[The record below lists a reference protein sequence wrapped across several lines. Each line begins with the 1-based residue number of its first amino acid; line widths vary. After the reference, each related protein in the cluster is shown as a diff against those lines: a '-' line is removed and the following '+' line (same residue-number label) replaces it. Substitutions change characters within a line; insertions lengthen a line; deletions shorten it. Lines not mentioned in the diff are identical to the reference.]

1 MTTTTPGR
9 ARPVLVLRRLAPALA
24 PALVPALL
32 VALVG
37 ALVAALLTTSVAARA
52 DAAVPAE
59 RGVTGADVPTTGQ
72 VARIFPFLAGGS
84 RALDVG
90 SALDLYDDTC
100 VGLTGG
106 FRARSVRF
114 AAYLDADGAVPYFEG
129 REDPTFFVYEFGSRR
144 RARAGFQALVDYA
157 TRCEGT
163 ATDGDTTRTLSPVS
177 VPALGERRL
186 GFRTAS
192 RFLDSSVARNLEVYV
207 LRGRRIERSWIQRD
221 TRVINRQHAVRMA
234 RLLGRTAG

>member
-9 ARPVLVLRRLAPALA
+9 ARPVRVLRPFLP
-24 PALVPALL
+24 
-32 VALVG
+32 ALVG
-37 ALVAALLTTSVAARA
+37 AVVAALLATLLGAPSAARA
-52 DAAVPAE
+52 AVAPAAGQ
-59 RGVTGADVPTTGQ
+59 GVSGADLPTTGQ

-90 SALDLYDDTC
+90 GSLDLYDETC
-100 VGLTGG
+100 VGLTNG
-106 FRARSVRF
+106 FPARSVRR
-114 AAYLDADGAVPYFEG
+114 AAYLDADGDVPYFEG
-129 REDPTFFVYEFGSRR
+129 RQDPTFVVYEFGSPR

-163 ATDGDTTRTLSPVS
+163 ASALDTTRTLTPVA

-186 GFRTAS
+186 AFRTGT
-192 RFLDSSVARNLEVYV
+192 RYLRSSVARNLEVYV

-221 TRVINRQHAVRMA
+221 TGGTSRRHAVRMA
-234 RLLGRTAG
+234 RLLGRTAA